1 MMTLVHKTHTKG
13 ATLLELVIGIIIIG
27 LISTMGLVAYNSQ
40 GDDKKLRKAAIE
52 IEGLASKGHT
62 RAFLQQTPHRLSLV
76 SPNEIIL
83 ETPSKNSENEIVG
96 YQKLESYKSEVAI
109 ALRRWGAKE
118 DEWFSPKSRKTTQDP
133 SQYWYFSAT
142 GLCEPISIK
151 LSENENWIILHLDP
165 LTARVKDQ
173 ESHIAN

>member
-1 MMTLVHKTHTKG
+1 MILAHRKVSKG
-13 ATLLELVIGIIIIG
+13 VTLLELVVAMVIIG
-27 LISTMGLVAYNSQ
+27 VISTMGLVAYNGQ
-40 GDDKKLRKAAIE
+40 ADDKNLRKAAIE

-76 SPNEIIL
+76 SPYEIIL

-109 ALRRWGAKE
+109 SLRRWGAKE
-118 DEWFSPKSRKTTQDP
+118 DEWFTPKSRKTTP
-133 SQYWYFSAT
+133 NPAQYWYFSAT

-151 LSENENWIILHLDP
+151 LSDNENWIILHLDP

-173 ESHIAN
+173 ESYIAN